1 MKNSNLF
8 WGVILVAIGILFIL
22 GNLDF
27 LNFNWWN
34 IFRMWPMLLVLLG
47 VTLLPIKNGIKMV
60 LTLVIAALTIVL
72 LVTDTSFNRYGRSFH
87 YNWDFSD
94 SKDYHKYKRS
104 DQHFYEPYSTD
115 IDEATLDIEAVAGDF
130 NIGGNTNNL
139 IEIYQDGNVGPYIFS
154 TRRNG
159 NHQYLD
165 LNLKESNLRIKRLIN
180 DVEIQLSEKLKWDIN
195 LESGAAKID
204 LDLSDYRTG
213 IIDIQGG
220 ASSTYLKLSDLQK
233 KTSVNIESG
242 ASAITIAIPEDSGCE
257 LTTSTILS
265 SKNFSGFTR
274 IEKGLYQTDNYETAK
289 NKVYIDIEAAVTSL
303 RIRRY

>member
-8 WGVILVAIGILFIL
+8 WGGILVALGILFIL
-22 GNLDF
+22 NNLNF
-27 LNFNWWN
+27 LDFNWWN

-47 VTLLPIKNGIKMV
+47 VTLLPIKNGIKM
-60 LTLVIAALTIVL
+60 ALTFIILAITIAL
-72 LVTDTSFNRYGRSFH
+72 LFTDTSFNRSGRSIR

-94 SKDYHKYKRS
+94 SRDYNKYKRS
-104 DQHFYEPYSTD
+104 DQHFYEPYHSD
-115 IDEATLDIEAVAGDF
+115 VDEATLDIEAVAGDF
-130 NIGGNTNNL
+130 SIGGNTNNL
-139 IEIYQDGNVGPYIFS
+139 IEIWQDGNVGPYVFS

-165 LNLKESNLRIKRLIN
+165 LNLKDSHLRMKRLIN
-180 DVEIQLSEKLKWDIN
+180 DVEIQLSEKLVWDIN

-213 IIDIQGG
+213 TIDIQGG

-242 ASAITIAIPEDSGCE
+242 ASAITIAIPENAGCE

-265 SKNFSGFTR
+265 SKNFSGFSR
-274 IEKGLYQTDNYETAK
+274 IEKGLYQTDNFETAK

-303 RIRRY
+303 RVRRY